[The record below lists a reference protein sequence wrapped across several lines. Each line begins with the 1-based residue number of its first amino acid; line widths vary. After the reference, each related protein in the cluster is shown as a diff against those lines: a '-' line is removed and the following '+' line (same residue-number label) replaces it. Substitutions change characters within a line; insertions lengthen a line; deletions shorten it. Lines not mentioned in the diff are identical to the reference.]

1 MSLRNS
7 AFDHSLQAAGAG
19 YNQGPDYTRQRQ
31 MTIGDLLLENR
42 IIFLD
47 GVIHDGSANLIV
59 MKLLYLQ
66 SENRHQDIH
75 LYVNSPGGSV
85 TATMAI
91 YDTMQYIDCSVA
103 TYCVGLAASGGAI
116 LVAGGSK
123 GKRHA
128 LPHAKMMI
136 HQPFGEVG
144 GQVSD
149 IEIQA
154 QEILNTR
161 EQLNEV
167 LAQHTGQPL
176 DRIAKDTDR
185 DFYMSAEEAK
195 EYGLVDEVL
204 AKEGKE
210 DADDSD
216 KPAVESSDCP
226 RQPSHSPQT
235 TYFNKHPVP
244 SDVAMTIPIPYVI
257 ERHGREE
264 RAMDIYS
271 RLLKDRIIILGSGIN
286 DTVSNSIVAQL
297 LFLQFDDGESDIH
310 MYINSPGGSITSG
323 MAIYDTMQY
332 IGCDVSTYC
341 IGQASSMGAIL
352 LAAGTAGKRNAL
364 PNSRIMIHQPLAG
377 MEGTDTDLEIH
388 AREVLK
394 VKQRMNEIL
403 LSHTGQTLEQ
413 IEQDTD
419 RDNFM
424 TAEEAQ
430 SYGLIDNVLEHLA
443 HEGVATS
450 TDDD

>member
-1 MSLRNS
+1 MKLTREDPGVSLRNS
-7 AFDHSLQAAGAG
+7 AFDHGLQAAGAG

-176 DRIAKDTDR
+176 DRIAQDTDL
-185 DFYMSAEEAK
+185 DFYMSAEEAR

-204 AKEGKE
+204 AKEKSEE
-210 DADDSD
+210 DPETNDSD
-216 KPAVESSDCP
+216 S
-226 RQPSHSPQT
+226 
-235 TYFNKHPVP
+235 
-244 SDVAMTIPIPYVI
+244 
-257 ERHGREE
+257 
-264 RAMDIYS
+264 
-271 RLLKDRIIILGSGIN
+271 
-286 DTVSNSIVAQL
+286 
-297 LFLQFDDGESDIH
+297 
-310 MYINSPGGSITSG
+310 
-323 MAIYDTMQY
+323 
-332 IGCDVSTYC
+332 
-341 IGQASSMGAIL
+341 
-352 LAAGTAGKRNAL
+352 
-364 PNSRIMIHQPLAG
+364 
-377 MEGTDTDLEIH
+377 
-388 AREVLK
+388 
-394 VKQRMNEIL
+394 
-403 LSHTGQTLEQ
+403 
-413 IEQDTD
+413 
-419 RDNFM
+419 
-424 TAEEAQ
+424 
-430 SYGLIDNVLEHLA
+430 
-443 HEGVATS
+443 
-450 TDDD
+450 